1 MKNIIFAFLGLLL
14 FSPGAVAQL
23 KAVPYTD
30 GNQKLKG
37 LYMKVIFFLKI

>member
-30 GNQKLKG
+30 GNQKL
-37 LYMKVIFFLKI
+37 